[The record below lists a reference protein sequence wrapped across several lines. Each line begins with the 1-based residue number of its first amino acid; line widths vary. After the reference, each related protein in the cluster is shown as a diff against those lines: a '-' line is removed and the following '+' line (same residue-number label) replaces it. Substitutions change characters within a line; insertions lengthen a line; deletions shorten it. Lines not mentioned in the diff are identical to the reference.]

1 MSHDDYYQILG
12 VSPDA
17 SIEDI
22 KKAYRKQAL
31 ETHPDR
37 NPNDARAEERFK
49 KISEAYGVLMD
60 ARKRAQYDEYRR
72 FGTHR
77 PSGGTSRT
85 GFGYSQEEI
94 FRDFFSSR
102 QGQDA
107 FWDLQKEFERMGFRF
122 DERFVN
128 RIFFGD
134 KTIFF
139 QSIFWGGPGQTRVF
153 RYTSRGTQPPGQA
166 ARRPSPP
173 PPTPAESPGIVSRGI
188 SLLAQAGK
196 GLAKSIWKKAS
207 EVVSGAVG
215 SGAKPGRRRGSDVT
229 YSLKISPDEAFMGTT
244 VEIEV
249 PHLGR
254 GKKVSVVVPPGV
266 KPGTRLRLKEMGLLH
281 STRTS
286 GRRGDLYLQL
296 RVVP

>member
-1 MSHDDYYQILG
+1 MSHDDYYQVLG
-12 VSPDA
+12 VSPEA

-37 NPNDARAEERFK
+37 NPHDPGAEDRFK

-60 ARKRAQYDEYRR
+60 SKKRAQYDEYRR
-72 FGTHR
+72 FGMYGSYGG
-77 PSGGTSRT
+77 PSPRT

-128 RIFFGD
+128 RVFFGD
-134 KTIFF
+134 KAVFF
-139 QSIFWGGPGQTRVF
+139 QSIFWGGPGQARVF
-153 RYTSRGTQPPGQA
+153 RYSSRGFPHAGRTR
-166 ARRPSPP
+166 RRPTPP
-173 PPTPAESPGIVSRGI
+173 PPRESEGIVSKGI
-188 SLLAQAGK
+188 SLLVGAGRTLGK
-196 GLAKSIWKKAS
+196 WIWKKGS
-207 EVVSGAVG
+207 ELVSGSEG
-215 SGAKPGRRRGSDVT
+215 RPGTSEQRKGSDVT
-229 YSLKISPDEAFMGTT
+229 YSLRISPMEAASGTV
-244 VEIEV
+244 VEIKV
-249 PHLGR
+249 PHLGG
-254 GKKVSVVVPPGV
+254 GKRVSVTVPAGV
-266 KPGTRLRLKEMGLLH
+266 KPGTKLRLKEMGLLH
-281 STRTS
+281 SSGRS

-296 RVVP
+296 RVMQ